1 MLRRQTQLTLDDVAQ
16 VGSDTHGMLEVRR
29 HGTEHVLV
37 EQPGDRSQQVGC
49 VGRELHERSDD
60 QEPAAAATWP
70 VTLSTPFGACCDMK
84 PNMYPATRRIWISSA
99 PSVIR

>member
-1 MLRRQTQLTLDDVAQ
+1 MAQ
-16 VGSDTHGMLEVRR
+16 VGSDTHRMLEVRR
-29 HGTEHVLV
+29 HGTEHLLV
-37 EQPGDRSQQVGC
+37 QQPGDRRQQVGGF
-49 VGRELHERSDD
+49 GRELHESD
-60 QEPAAAATWP
+60 QAPAAAAAWP